1 VFSATHLFLYKSA
14 MAYRAVSR
22 AGWLI
27 ALSIVAVGAV
37 NVAGVWGIAVARRA
51 AAEDATRV
59 FEGETAARARTLEAL
74 LSNIR
79 ADMAFLA
86 ATAPLAA
93 VGSAPRAAGN
103 WREGAESVLLLF
115 LRTHPEVTRAVVS
128 GADGRPLV
136 LMGRRGGIP
145 VLWVASNPTGLEGA
159 ATDPRRPRLT
169 TALELGG
176 AAGLEA
182 EVAPSTLLHGERVA
196 AGEPCVLE
204 DATGAALAR
213 SPEAARAT
221 APREPERRL
230 AAEARVDAEG
240 WSAAGPWRLACWRPE
255 GQAVAAIEP
264 LAGRYRATVALN
276 LAAMALALLLGFAAI
291 QQTRRRERLE
301 ARAREETRVRELERQ
316 LFHAERLAT
325 VGRLAAGIAHEI
337 NNPLEGMAN
346 YLTLARDALARGDT
360 VGAEGRLRSVRE
372 GLDRAAGIVRQ
383 VLDHAD
389 PSAVPRTQVD
399 LARVLDE
406 TARFVQSRPEF
417 RDVHFA
423 LDLPSAPLLVLGN
436 AVMLGQVAVNLILNA
451 CEAQPG
457 GGRVEVRARRED
469 GQVVA
474 EVADRGPGIPEAD
487 RQRIF
492 EPFYSTKDSTGLG
505 LSVCHSIVRDHGGDL
520 SAAGRE
526 GGGSVFRMRLPAL
539 EAA

>member
-1 VFSATHLFLYKSA
+1 MPS
-14 MAYRAVSR
+14 RAGSR

-27 ALSIVAVGAV
+27 ALSIVAVAAV
-37 NVAGVWGIAVARRA
+37 NVAGAWGIAVARRTA
-51 AAEDATRV
+51 ADHAARA
-59 FEGETAARARTLEAL
+59 FEGETAARARSLASVL
-74 LSNIR
+74 ANVR

-86 ATAPLAA
+86 ASAPLAT
-93 VGSAPRAAGN
+93 VGQAQAEAAARGG

-115 LRTHPEVTRAVVS
+115 LRTHPEVIRAVVT
-128 GADGRPLV
+128 GDGGRPLV

-145 VLWVASNPTGLEGA
+145 VLWVSANPTGSEGA
-159 ATDPRRPRLT
+159 ATDPRRVRLSTGLDLAASSGPRR
-169 TALELGG
+169 
-176 AAGLEA
+176 LEA
-182 EVAPSTLLHGERVA
+182 EVAPSALLHPEPSA
-196 AGEPCVLE
+196 ADEPCTLA
-204 DATGAALAR
+204 DGSGAVLAR
-213 SPEAARAT
+213 SPQAARA
-221 APREPERRL
+221 AAADGEPRLE
-230 AAEARVDAEG
+230 AEAAVAAEG
-240 WSAAGPWRLACWRPE
+240 WSAPGPWRLRCSRAQE
-255 GQAVAAIEP
+255 QAVALLEP

-276 LAAMALALLLGFAAI
+276 LAAMGLALLLGLAAI
-291 QQTRRRERLE
+291 VQTRRRERLE
-301 ARAREETRVRELERQ
+301 ARAREEARVRELERQ

-346 YLTLARDALARGDT
+346 YLALARDALARGD
-360 VGAEGRLRSVRE
+360 VAAAQGRLSSVRE

-383 VLDHAD
+383 VLAHAD

-417 RDVHFA
+417 RAVAFS
-423 LDLPSAPLLVLGN
+423 LDLPEAPLLVLGN

-457 GGRVEVRARRED
+457 GGRVEVTARREKD
-469 GQVVA
+469 TVVA
-474 EVADRGPGIPEAD
+474 EVADRGPGIPESD

-505 LSVCHSIVRDHGGDL
+505 LSVCHSIVRDHGGEL
-520 SAAGRE
+520 AAFGRE